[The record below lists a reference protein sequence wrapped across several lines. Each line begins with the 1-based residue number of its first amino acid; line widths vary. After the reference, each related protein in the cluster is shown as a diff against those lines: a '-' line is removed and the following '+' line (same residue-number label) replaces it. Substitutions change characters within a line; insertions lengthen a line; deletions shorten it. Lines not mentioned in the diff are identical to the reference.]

1 VRPERN
7 PNHPGTPCLPASE
20 LRMCFHRRARSDLLT
35 LLTLVW
41 SMWDPRRHPDHELA
55 KRIFTSGGPNSD
67 ASQQTFGG
75 MLAFILKGDPDTAM
89 KRGIKMCERLRL
101 VTLAVSLGG
110 TESLIQHPASMTHA
124 MIPREKR
131 LAGGL
136 QDGLVRLSVGL
147 ESANDICEDIRQALD
162 GCDGP

>member
-1 VRPERN
+1 MLLPPCTVGSADCRVTRA
-7 PNHPGTPCLPASE
+7 GTPYPLP
-20 LRMCFHRRARSDLLT
+20 RTPYPVPLT
-35 LLTLVW
+35 PYPLPL
-41 SMWDPRRHPDHELA
+41 MWDPGRHPDHELA

-147 ESANDICEDIRQALD
+147 ESANDICDDIRQALD